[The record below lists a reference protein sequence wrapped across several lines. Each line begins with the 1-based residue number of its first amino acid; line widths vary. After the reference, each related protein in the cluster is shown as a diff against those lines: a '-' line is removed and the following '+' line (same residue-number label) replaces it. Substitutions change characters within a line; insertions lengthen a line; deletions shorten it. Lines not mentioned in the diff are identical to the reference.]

1 MLLKDYVTYWYATYK
16 QPKHQRNTQETYWCY
31 IRTHICSSKLGE
43 MDIGEIR
50 VADVQEF
57 LSELLLRGNK
67 CPLATIGGM
76 GKPLSHWTVT
86 KIRQIIIS
94 CLRHAVK
101 EGMILRN
108 VAEDTEPI
116 PIRWSK
122 GPVFLPDVQKKF
134 LRATRAHR
142 FYTAYVLLF
151 FLGLRREELLG
162 LSWNQ
167 VDLRRNELTVRQV
180 LVMEGG
186 KPVLRDSTKTQAS
199 LRVIPFPQE
208 IKLLLADWR
217 KRQQEEKESVPGWSN
232 PCNLV
237 FTNKDGS
244 PHNPVYFSRNFKNM
258 VKRLDFCDDR
268 LHVHSTRHSWATN
281 LVQSNAT
288 ITDIQSLGGWSRP
301 DTLLNIYAHTVKQ
314 SQRKA
319 MKKLY
324 NELNS

>member
-1 MLLKDYVTYWYATYK
+1 MLLRDYVIYWYSTYK
-16 QPKHQRNTQETYWCY
+16 QPKHQKNTQETYLCY
-31 IRTHICSSKLGE
+31 IRTHICSSDLGG
-43 MDIGEIR
+43 MDICEIR
-50 VADVQEF
+50 VGDVQGF

-67 CPLATIGGM
+67 CPLTTIGSQ

-86 KIRQIIIS
+86 KIRQILIS
-94 CLRHAVK
+94 AFRHAVK
-101 EGMILRN
+101 EGILTRN
-108 VAEDTEPI
+108 PAEDTEPV
-116 PIRWSK
+116 PIKWSK
-122 GPVFLPDVQKKF
+122 GPVFLPDAQKKF
-134 LRATRAHR
+134 LQATRTHR

-167 VDLRRNELTVRQV
+167 VDLKRNELVIQQV

-186 KPVLRDSTKTQAS
+186 KPVLRDSTKTRAS

-208 IKLLLADWR
+208 IKLLLSDWR
-217 KRQQEEKESVPGWSN
+217 KQQKQEKEAVPGWCN
-232 PCNLV
+232 PHNLV

-244 PHNPVYFSRNFKNM
+244 PHNPVYFSRNFKNV
-258 VKRLDFCDDR
+258 VKRLDCCDDR
-268 LHVHSTRHSWATN
+268 LHVHSARHSWATN
-281 LVQSNAT
+281 MVQSNAA

-301 DTLLNIYAHTVKQ
+301 DTLLNIYAHTVKK

-324 NELNS
+324 SELNS